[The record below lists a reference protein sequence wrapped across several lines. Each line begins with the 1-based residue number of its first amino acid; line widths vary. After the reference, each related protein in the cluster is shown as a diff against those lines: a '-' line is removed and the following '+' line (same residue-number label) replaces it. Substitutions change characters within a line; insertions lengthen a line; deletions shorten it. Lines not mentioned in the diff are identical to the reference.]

1 MKQVTEKDRLQL
13 IEITK
18 SMQEEKFEFIDKIPG
33 NKMKQMTN
41 MFKDMTNEDLEAV
54 LNKKMKKD
62 KKEKG
67 KDKRQE
73 VFLQFKEGKE
83 LIKKLI

>member
-33 NKMKQMTN
+33 SKMKQMTN

-67 KDKRQE
+67 KDKKQE